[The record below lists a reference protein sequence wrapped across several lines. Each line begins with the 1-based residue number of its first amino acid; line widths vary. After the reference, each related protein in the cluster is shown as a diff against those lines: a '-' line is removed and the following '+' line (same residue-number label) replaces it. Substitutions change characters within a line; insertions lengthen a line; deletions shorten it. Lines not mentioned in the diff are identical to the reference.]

1 MIQMTENEL
10 FAALREAVQV
20 SADVSGYASRQE
32 LQEALGW
39 GADATKARL
48 RQLHKQG
55 RLLVAFRQVPDI
67 TGRLNKIPTY
77 KVTKGKK

>member
-1 MIQMTENEL
+1 MIQMTEHEL
-10 FAALREAVQV
+10 IAALRDAEKG
-20 SADVSGYASRQE
+20 SSGSDGYASRQE

-48 RQLHKQG
+48 RALHRQG
-55 RLLVAFRQVPDI
+55 RLVVAFRQVPDI